1 MDRGAVLHP
10 ALWALIARA
19 VERRLTPLVRT
30 RFRAPAARLCQA
42 LVRRYLPE
50 ERREHPVHYDAHA
63 FATAVISLSPPE
75 QFEGGLY
82 VVSPADARRGAIV
95 RQWARF
101 ARAGDCVAHGWD
113 LLHGVRVL
121 RGERYSL
128 VCWFKTCAPS
138 CLLGLTPWYQ
148 KSADDGDA
156 DGMYNWGAGLL
167 ASTPR
172 RSPRRARRRSGGGEA
187 AREAVAEAAWWLR
200 RAAQLGHIEA
210 QLNLGVL
217 LWHGSEGAVERD
229 QREAMRWWHRAAAA
243 GKPKA
248 QRNLA
253 WALQA
258 CNEVVTGLEAQQR
271 RDVARRWLHR
281 AAAAGDSEAM
291 YQLAHDGEG
300 DQWLIKA
307 ARERH
312 PRAARARGPDGR
324 GARFARG
331 RLRPDSRA
339 CACERAASRARLHR
353 AIAQGATAA
362 LVTLGRLHCTTTSGA
377 LGCHAAPCLR
387 SAARLFILAIAA
399 GDLHADLCWRR
410 LCALTGGVWSRA
422 RSLLGR
428 ATANGPGRRAR
439 RGRAISGATACL
451 SMWGHDRAHNRGAP
465 VTQRTGTRAHFAH
478 SRAEERGA
486 PSRLLPVPSSS
497 SAGGWATVIPA
508 SELSS
513 STAQRTCRS
522 MASECASSSR
532 PRAFTRSRRCRS
544 SSISAACALRRA
556 SDSRPEWERAR
567 GRERARARSSR
578 AGTHSAVRSSPGI
591 RSISASISF
600 ELAANEDESA
610 ATSAP
615 SSPSPAPSRR
625 RMLLSEKNIV
635 RASSSTFSCKLAS
648 TSASS
653 AGAGGASGSIL
664 IQEWCLRPRVCRSWA
679 GSRWRRGADAV
690 RAPRGMGPAQVLQ
703 TVFHHY
709 AAFGRTH
716 ADTPPDNGRYR
727 GRSDDRQLGLRE
739 NTRASRASRQ
749 RARAA
754 VVRPPHA
761 RWLGVA

>member
-1 MDRGAVLHP
+1 MRALEFGPAREDVRCGEWRGCERLRKFPKPCGRFTKAHYFSGILSPREAERVVRFVSSCPCSTDRESDDGLRFDTGPDTVDGRPTFESYVVDRGAVLHP

-30 RFRAPAARLCQA
+30 RFRAPGARLCQA

-167 ASTPR
+167 REHAAPFSKA
-172 RSPRRARRRSGGGEA
+172 RAAGSGGGEA

-271 RDVARRWLHR
+271 RDLARRWLHR

-312 PRAARARGPDGR
+312 PRALHELAAQTVAVLASPAGVCGLTRVRARAS
-324 GARFARG
+324 AR
-331 RLRPDSRA
+331 
-339 CACERAASRARLHR
+339 RAALRLHR

-410 LCALTGGVWSRA
+410 LYCALTGGELVTSAELAHAAQQRTAHEYAHGAAA
-422 RSLLGR
+422 RLGS
-428 ATANGPGRRAR
+428 THL
-439 RGRAISGATACL
+439 CL
-451 SMWGHDRAHNRGAP
+451 SMWGHDRAHNRGA
-465 VTQRTGTRAHFAH
+465 R
-478 SRAEERGA
+478 
-486 PSRLLPVPSSS
+486 
-497 SAGGWATVIPA
+497 
-508 SELSS
+508 
-513 STAQRTCRS
+513 
-522 MASECASSSR
+522 
-532 PRAFTRSRRCRS
+532 
-544 SSISAACALRRA
+544 
-556 SDSRPEWERAR
+556 
-567 GRERARARSSR
+567 
-578 AGTHSAVRSSPGI
+578 
-591 RSISASISF
+591 
-600 ELAANEDESA
+600 
-610 ATSAP
+610 
-615 SSPSPAPSRR
+615 
-625 RMLLSEKNIV
+625 
-635 RASSSTFSCKLAS
+635 
-648 TSASS
+648 
-653 AGAGGASGSIL
+653 
-664 IQEWCLRPRVCRSWA
+664 
-679 GSRWRRGADAV
+679 
-690 RAPRGMGPAQVLQ
+690 
-703 TVFHHY
+703 
-709 AAFGRTH
+709 
-716 ADTPPDNGRYR
+716 
-727 GRSDDRQLGLRE
+727 
-739 NTRASRASRQ
+739 
-749 RARAA
+749 
-754 VVRPPHA
+754 
-761 RWLGVA
+761 